1 MPNETYVKK
10 NKCVGGAEDKV
21 IRNLEAKQQAS
32 KGLWWTKDEMA
43 GSKERRGATEHFA
56 VKGKK
61 EQFEMMLNSHKDTQI
76 KYNIPWFITP

>member
-32 KGLWWTKDEMA
+32 KGLW
-43 GSKERRGATEHFA
+43 
-56 VKGKK
+56 
-61 EQFEMMLNSHKDTQI
+61 
-76 KYNIPWFITP
+76 